1 MHGDQLLLNVMS
13 IRQLN
18 WCATHLTYA
27 VRRLRTN
34 DGPWRGRDNNLPLS
48 FYVSQGGRLLFHY
61 TWAGDCAASY
71 RVRGTHAVANMA
83 KNRRAIREVRIRSPL
98 LFEGA

>member
-1 MHGDQLLLNVMS
+1 MRGDQLLLNVMS

-18 WCATHLTYA
+18 WCATHQTYA

-48 FYVSQGGRLLFHY
+48 FYVSQGRRLLFHY
-61 TWAGDCAASY
+61 TWLGDCAALY
-71 RVRGTHAVANMA
+71 RVRGTQAITKMT
-83 KNRRAIREVRIRSPL
+83 KNRRTIREVRIRSPL